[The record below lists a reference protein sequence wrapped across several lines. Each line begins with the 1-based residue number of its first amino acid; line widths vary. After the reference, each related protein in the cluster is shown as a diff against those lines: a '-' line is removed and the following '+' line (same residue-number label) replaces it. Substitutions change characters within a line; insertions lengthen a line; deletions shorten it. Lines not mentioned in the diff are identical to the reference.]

1 MLNHFPQNKQEHPL
15 HGVKEAPPLTL
26 TESIHTLQ
34 SMRGTLEK
42 AEFIK
47 ANAADDAFRSFL
59 YYALN
64 PLLTYKV
71 SEQSLRQTR
80 TASVAVSDIAD
91 IFSLCE
97 ELAGRKAVDDR
108 TLCRV
113 CGFLSAVQDADER
126 ELYIK
131 LLAKTIRLG
140 VTAKTVNKLI
150 PGLIPEWE
158 VQQAYPIDKY
168 PIKQGAWFALTEKLN
183 GVRATYYHGELVARS
198 GSPYTGLEHITQML
212 DALSAQSDTPLV
224 FDGELTLKDK
234 GVLTDNEAFRV
245 ATGIINSDSRDK
257 TAICYTIFDVLPAN
271 EFDAGESKDGY
282 IARRTLLG
290 SFIPNLRANSPVR
303 ILPLEYDGR
312 DQSMIDAL
320 LSRMVAEDK
329 EGLMANLDVPYKRKR
344 HSGILKIKRF
354 YTMDL
359 PVIACEEGSGRL
371 AGVLGAFVLGYKGNE
386 VRVGSGFTDE
396 QRVTYWN
403 HRNELPGILC
413 EVKYK
418 EVSYDKHTGAESL
431 QFPVVVQLRT
441 DKNDV
446 SYG

>member
-1 MLNHFPQNKQEHPL
+1 M
-15 HGVKEAPPLTL
+15 L
-26 TESIHTLQ
+26 TESIHNLQ

-71 SEQSLRQTR
+71 SEQTLRQTR
-80 TASVAVSDIAD
+80 TTGTATPGTAD

-97 ELAGRKAVDDR
+97 ELAGRKAVDDQV
-108 TLCRV
+108 LNRV
-113 CGFLSAVQDADER
+113 CGFLCAVQDVDER

-158 VQQAYPIDKY
+158 VQQAYPIDKH
-168 PIKQGAWFALTEKLN
+168 PIKPGTWFALTEKLN
-183 GVRATYYHGELVARS
+183 GVRATYYHGELIARS
-198 GSPYTGLEHITQML
+198 GSPYIGLEHITQIL
-212 DALSAQSDTPLV
+212 DALSAQSNTPLV

-234 GVLTDNEAFRV
+234 GVLTDNEAFRI
-245 ATGIINSDSRDK
+245 ATGIINSENRDK
-257 TAICYTIFDVLPAN
+257 TAICYTMFDVLPTD
-271 EFDAGESKDGY
+271 EFDSGESKDGY
-282 IARRTLLG
+282 IARRTFLG
-290 SFIPNLRANSPVR
+290 SFLPELPTGGPVR

-312 DQSMIDAL
+312 DQSMIEL
-320 LSRMVAEDK
+320 LLGRMIAEDK

-359 PVIACEEGSGRL
+359 PILACEEGSGRL

-396 QRVTYWN
+396 QRVTYWK
-403 HRNELPGILC
+403 HRDELPGTLC

-418 EVSYDKHTGAESL
+418 EVSYDKHTGA
-431 QFPVVVQLRT
+431 
-441 DKNDV
+441 
-446 SYG
+446 

>member
-1 MLNHFPQNKQEHPL
+1 MKRSVWPL
-15 HGVKEAPPLTL
+15 ALSTRIAEIKRQFATRFLMCFRPMNLM
-26 TESIHTLQ
+26 Q
-34 SMRGTLEK
+34 EK
-42 AEFIK
+42 A
-47 ANAADDAFRSFL
+47 
-59 YYALN
+59 
-64 PLLTYKV
+64 
-71 SEQSLRQTR
+71 R
-80 TASVAVSDIAD
+80 TGIS
-91 IFSLCE
+91 
-97 ELAGRKAVDDR
+97 
-108 TLCRV
+108 
-113 CGFLSAVQDADER
+113 
-126 ELYIK
+126 
-131 LLAKTIRLG
+131 
-140 VTAKTVNKLI
+140 
-150 PGLIPEWE
+150 PG
-158 VQQAYPIDKY
+158 
-168 PIKQGAWFALTEKLN
+168 
-183 GVRATYYHGELVARS
+183 
-198 GSPYTGLEHITQML
+198 
-212 DALSAQSDTPLV
+212 ALSLAASFQI
-224 FDGELTLKDK
+224 FGLT
-234 GVLTDNEAFRV
+234 
-245 ATGIINSDSRDK
+245 
-257 TAICYTIFDVLPAN
+257 
-271 EFDAGESKDGY
+271 
-282 IARRTLLG
+282 AR
-290 SFIPNLRANSPVR
+290 
-303 ILPLEYDGR
+303 YDGR

-431 QFPVVVQLRT
+431 QFPVFVQLRT

>member
-1 MLNHFPQNKQEHPL
+1 M
-15 HGVKEAPPLTL
+15 TL

-71 SEQSLRQTR
+71 SEQTLRQTY
-80 TASVAVSDIAD
+80 TNSAAASGSAN

-97 ELAGRKAVDDR
+97 ELAKRKAVDDQMLR
-108 TLCRV
+108 RV
-113 CGFLSAVQDADER
+113 RGFLCAVQDTDER
-126 ELYIK
+126 ELYIT

-158 VQQAYPIDKY
+158 VQQAYPIDKH
-168 PIKQGAWFALTEKLN
+168 PIKPGTWFALTEKLN
-183 GVRATYYHGELVARS
+183 GVRATYYHGELIARS
-198 GSPYTGLEHITQML
+198 GSPYIGLEHITQIL
-212 DALSAQSDTPLV
+212 DTLSAQSNTPLV

-234 GVLTDNEAFRV
+234 GVLTDNEAFRI
-245 ATGIINSDSRDK
+245 ATGIVNSESRDK
-257 TAICYTIFDVLPAN
+257 TAICYTIFDVLPAD
-271 EFDAGESKDGY
+271 EFDTGESKDGY

-290 SFIPNLRANSPVR
+290 SFLPELSAGGPVH

-312 DQSMIDAL
+312 DQGMIEL
-320 LSRMVAEDK
+320 LLGRMVAEDK

-359 PVIACEEGSGRL
+359 PILACEEGTGRL
-371 AGVLGAFVLGYKGNE
+371 TGVLGAFVLGYKGNE

-396 QRVTYWN
+396 QRFSYWN
-403 HRNELPGILC
+403 HRDELPGTLC

-431 QFPVVVQLRT
+431 QFPVFVQLRT
-441 DKNDV
+441 DKNDI

>member
-1 MLNHFPQNKQEHPL
+1 M
-15 HGVKEAPPLTL
+15 TL

-34 SMRGTLEK
+34 FMRGTLEK
-42 AEFIK
+42 AGFIK

-71 SEQSLRQTR
+71 SEQTLRQTYTNSA
-80 TASVAVSDIAD
+80 TASDSAN

-97 ELAGRKAVDDR
+97 ELAKRKAVDDQM
-108 TLCRV
+108 LCRV
-113 CGFLSAVQDADER
+113 RGFLCAVQDTDER

-158 VQQAYPIDKY
+158 VQQAYPIDKH
-168 PIKQGAWFALTEKLN
+168 PIKPGTWFALTEKLN
-183 GVRATYYHGELVARS
+183 GVRATYYHGELISRS
-198 GSPYTGLEHITQML
+198 GSPYIGLEHITQVL
-212 DALSAQSDTPLV
+212 DTLSAQRDRPLV

-245 ATGIINSDSRDK
+245 ATGIINSESRDK
-257 TAICYTIFDVLPAN
+257 TAICYTIFDVLPAG
-271 EFDAGESKDGY
+271 EFDSGESKDGY

-290 SFIPNLRANSPVR
+290 SFLPEPPAGGPVR

-312 DQSMIDAL
+312 DQSMIEL
-320 LSRMVAEDK
+320 LLGRMVAEDK

-359 PVIACEEGSGRL
+359 PILACEEGTGRL
-371 AGVLGAFVLGYKGNE
+371 TGVLGAFVLGYKGNE

-396 QRVTYWN
+396 QRVSYWN
-403 HRNELPGILC
+403 HRDELPGILC

-431 QFPVVVQLRT
+431 QFPVFVQLRT
-441 DKNDV
+441 DKNDI